1 MRIRFALLGVV
12 VATALA
18 ATGAAIAGG
27 HTAPG
32 TPGTA
37 SCQGQTMAYL
47 NEAFKTTYQVN
58 GIGNIADF
66 ANEVTVQQVQD
77 VVDAFCA

>member
-1 MRIRFALLGVV
+1 MRTRFALLGVV
-12 VATALA
+12 AATALA

-37 SCQGQTMAYL
+37 NCHGQTMAFL
-47 NEAFKTTYQVN
+47 NETFKTTFQVN

-66 ANEVTVQQVQD
+66 ANLTVQQVQD
-77 VVDAFCA
+77 IVDAFCA